1 MADHII
7 DLAIYRAIL
16 HGAAAGACSVA
27 ARETGSAYW
36 AATAREQSGKAAE
49 RLHQAALPER
59 LAWALAS
66 TSRVTPRPALL
77 E

>member
-49 RLHQAALPER
+49 RLTHGLVKLSCQKVVCSDQTRA
-59 LAWALAS
+59 
-66 TSRVTPRPALL
+66 
-77 E
+77 

>member
-36 AATAREQSGKAAE
+36 AATAREQSGKASE
-49 RLHQAALPER
+49 FLYV
-59 LAWALAS
+59 
-66 TSRVTPRPALL
+66 RVLKPSETAKNRYG
-77 E
+77 